1 MTGRML
7 FIPASRTMWADVA
20 VALADKGL
28 QPTVWLGDWRNYA
41 FGKSHFPDCVTL
53 GLKEVQGEVGT
64 FPVRYVPDAD
74 FVTSRGFIQL
84 KTEALKLMDR
94 QDETRAFGR
103 LERDAHFFS
112 MVTRLYSLIIEQRI
126 DVVVAAEA
134 PHHVAQ
140 LIAFRLCE
148 LLGIATYVLVNNT
161 YVPLVHIQRQI
172 VGEPIP
178 ISEKADV
185 TPHSAAVAD
194 AFEAYREGIP
204 TPLYMADQAKR
215 DKSWSFLG
223 WALRYWK
230 ATAQQ
235 LVRQILGKPQPFRD
249 DVQIRSRFPFRSN
262 RRRFVAPFII
272 ERLRRDLERS
282 YPRIASTVNFADPS
296 LPRFVYFPLPFEP
309 ERTSL
314 PDGGDFFE
322 AVDALIALRAYLP
335 ADVHIF
341 VKEHPTQFSRTLPG
355 YKARSSLMYRVL
367 SRLHNTTLVDLSVP
381 SSALIERAE
390 FTCVITGTAALESA
404 LVGRLGVTF
413 GTPWFAR
420 LPGITQFES
429 LPPFEVFVT
438 GARFSVDQIVASARS
453 VIDECAFPGIISVE
467 QEAYFRRKFG
477 EKIGAL
483 VVDAETV
490 HTIATAIGNDF
501 SRHGK

>member
-1 MTGRML
+1 MTTRML

-28 QPTVWLGDWRNYA
+28 QPKVWLGDWRNYA
-41 FGKSHFPDCVTL
+41 FGRDTFPDCVTL

-64 FPVRYVPDAD
+64 FPVRHVPDAD

-84 KTEALKLMDR
+84 KSEALKLMDR
-94 QDETRAFGR
+94 QDEVRAFGR

-112 MVTRLYSLIIEQRI
+112 MATRLYSLIIEHRI

-172 VGEPIP
+172 VGAPIP
-178 ISEKADV
+178 ISDKADV
-185 TPHSAAVAD
+185 TVHTDEVAK
-194 AFEAYREGIP
+194 AFDGYRHGIP

-215 DKSWSFLG
+215 DRSWSFVN

-230 ATAQQ
+230 AAAQQ
-235 LVRQILGKPQPFRD
+235 RVREVLGKPQPFRD
-249 DVQIRSRFPFRSN
+249 DVQIRSRFPFQSN
-262 RRRFVAPFII
+262 RRRFTAPFII
-272 ERLRRDLERS
+272 ERLRRDLERT
-282 YPRIASTVNFADPS
+282 YPRVATTVNVDDPS
-296 LPRFVYFPLPFEP
+296 LGRFVYFPMPFEP

-322 AVDALIALRAYLP
+322 AVDALLALRAYLP
-335 ADVHIF
+335 VDVSIL

-355 YKARSSLMYRVL
+355 YKARSSLIYTVL
-367 SRLHNTTLVDLSVP
+367 SRLPNTTLVDLSVP
-381 SSALIERAE
+381 SSALIEHAE

-413 GTPWFAR
+413 GTPWFAG
-420 LPGITQFES
+420 LPGISQFES
-429 LPPFEVFVT
+429 LPPFDEVVA
-438 GARFSVDQIVASARS
+438 GPRFTVDEITSAARS
-453 VIDECAFPGIISVE
+453 AITECAFPGIISVE
-467 QEAYFRRKFG
+467 QETYFRHKFG
-477 EKIGAL
+477 AQIDSM
-483 VVDAETV
+483 VSDAETV
-490 HTIATAIGNDF
+490 RTIATAISADF
-501 SRHGK
+501 AARS